1 MRPIRVQERALSE
14 QTRTTTGP
22 AARARRAR
30 RPAWVYRVRRTVLA
44 AVLLLLV
51 VTAWSLV
58 SALRAPGDDIPTKTA
73 EWARDHGL
81 GAVVTLAEDIQYKL
95 SPPQTGGAPDT
106 SVLAAGAREAPVP
119 RTPTSPDT
127 VAVQHRVVGPVA
139 PALPGEGV
147 YVPAVTTKAGPLV
160 QVTYVRPDPVHT
172 SYLAGVAW
180 MSRRLR
186 FTLHPGYQDPGTSG
200 MSQPATIPQA
210 QLRGLAASFN
220 GGFKLKDAAGGYYD
234 HGTTAGPL
242 VPGAASLVVYRDGHA
257 TVGVW
262 GSQVSMSPSVA
273 FVRQNLKPLIT
284 GGVVASNLDSN
295 VQASWGTTV
304 GGSLAVWRSGLGVT
318 ASGDLVYVGG
328 DALSVSALADL
339 LHRAGAV
346 TAMQLDINKAWV
358 SFMWYGHNAASVTPH
373 KLGDF
378 QRPADRYLGPVSRD
392 FVTAYVP

>member
-1 MRPIRVQERALSE
+1 MPQTDQRPVERS
-14 QTRTTTGP
+14 
-22 AARARRAR
+22 R
-30 RPAWVYRVRRTVLA
+30 RPTTRRRRRLRRLA
-44 AVLLLLV
+44 RTILVVAGAVLLV
-51 VTAWSLV
+51 AGWSLA
-58 SALRAPGDDIPTKTA
+58 SALRAPGDDVPTKTA

-95 SPPQTGGAPDT
+95 APPQTGGAPDT

-119 RTPTSPDT
+119 RTRTAGDAATLQP
-127 VAVQHRVVGPVA
+127 RIVGPVA

-147 YVPAVTTKAGPLV
+147 YVPAVVTKAGPLV

-180 MSRRLR
+180 LSHRLR
-186 FTLHPGYQDPGTSG
+186 FTLHPGYQDPGTAG
-200 MSQPATIPQA
+200 MSQPSTIPQSQYA
-210 QLRGLAASFN
+210 GLAASFN
-220 GGFKLKDAAGGYYD
+220 SGFKLKDSAGGYYD
-234 HGTTAGPL
+234 HGTTASPL
-242 VPGAASLVVYRDGHA
+242 VAGGASLVVYRDGHA

-262 GSQVSMSPSVA
+262 GTDVRMTPDVA

-284 GGVVASNLDSN
+284 GGQVAPNLDSN
-295 VQASWGTTV
+295 VEASWGTTV
-304 GGSLAVWRSGLGVT
+304 GGSLAVWRSGIGVT

-339 LHRAGAV
+339 LRRAGAV

-358 SFMWYGHNAASVTPH
+358 SFMWYGHTGTSVTPH

>member
-1 MRPIRVQERALSE
+1 MPDTLAERTAPS
-14 QTRTTTGP
+14 R
-22 AARARRAR
+22 RRAPMTPR
-30 RPAWVYRVRRTVLA
+30 RLRRRRLA
-44 AVLLLLV
+44 RTILV
-51 VTAWSLV
+51 VVLVGLAIAGWSLAT
-58 SALRAPGDDIPTKTA
+58 ALRAPGDDVPTKTA

-81 GAVVTLAEDIQYKL
+81 GAVVTLAENIQYSL
-95 SPPQTGGAPDT
+95 SPPQTGGAPDS
-106 SVLAAGAREAPVP
+106 SVLAAGAHQAPLP
-119 RTPTSPDT
+119 RTAASKDS
-127 VAVQHRVVGPVA
+127 VAVQPRVVGPVT

-147 YVPAVTTKAGPLV
+147 FVPAVVTKAGPLV
-160 QVTYVRPDPVHT
+160 QVTYVRPDRVHT

-180 MSRRLR
+180 LSRRLR

-200 MSQPATIPQA
+200 MSQPATIPSS
-210 QLRGLAASFN
+210 QLPGLAASFN

-234 HGTTAGPL
+234 HGTTASPL
-242 VPGAASLVVYRDGHA
+242 VPGAASLVIYRDGHA

-262 GSQVSMSPSVA
+262 GADVTMSPSVA

-295 VQASWGTTV
+295 VEASWGTTV

-318 ASGDLVYVGG
+318 SSGDLVYVGG

-358 SFMWYGHNAASVTPH
+358 SFMWYRHAGATVTPH